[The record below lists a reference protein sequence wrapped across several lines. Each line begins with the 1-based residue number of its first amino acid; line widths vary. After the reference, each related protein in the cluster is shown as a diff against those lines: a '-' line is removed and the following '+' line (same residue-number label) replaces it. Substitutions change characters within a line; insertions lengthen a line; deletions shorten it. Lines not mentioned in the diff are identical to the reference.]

1 MLSRE
6 ISWQWPKV
14 LQGGR
19 ERERGGQQRGGRG
32 RGQTLLLNSLPAAFI
47 QSTSV
52 FTCRNLLCKNWL
64 VKEHLMLDVHL
75 FCFHLPIHCI
85 VRETKKHT
93 VSFGQMYSASQH
105 TLDACWEPLSI
116 ES

>member
-1 MLSRE
+1 
-6 ISWQWPKV
+6 
-14 LQGGR
+14 
-19 ERERGGQQRGGRG
+19 
-32 RGQTLLLNSLPAAFI
+32 
-47 QSTSV
+47 
-52 FTCRNLLCKNWL
+52 
-64 VKEHLMLDVHL
+64 MLDVHL